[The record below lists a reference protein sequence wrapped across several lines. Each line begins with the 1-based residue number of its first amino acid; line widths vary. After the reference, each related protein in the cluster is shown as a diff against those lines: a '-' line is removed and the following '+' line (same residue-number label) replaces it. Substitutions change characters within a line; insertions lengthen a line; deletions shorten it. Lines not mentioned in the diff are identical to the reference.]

1 MNMKYYVYVHKLKNT
16 NTVFYIGSNWQGGN
30 PNRAYERI
38 KRPKKWIDEVAKHN
52 GEYDVEF
59 IAYFNTGKKAYY
71 YEMKLMAQY
80 QDDYNWCWC
89 NGERKTDELKAKI
102 RKSSLSKKI
111 IAIKDN
117 EKTVYDSI
125 RYASEILNIKRP
137 TIHHYL
143 KTGKQHSTGYCFKYY
158 D

>member
-1 MNMKYYVYVHKLKNT
+1 MKYYVYVHKVKNT

-38 KRPKKWIDEVAKHN
+38 KRPKKWTEEVTKHN
-52 GEYDVEF
+52 GEYHVDI
-59 IAYFNTGKKAYY
+59 IAYFDIAKEAYD
-71 YEMKLMAQY
+71 YEMELMAQY
-80 QDDYNWCWC
+80 QDGYNWCWC
-89 NGERKTDELKAKI
+89 NGERKTDELKSKI
-102 RKSSLSKKI
+102 RKSSFCRKI
-111 IAIKDN
+111 IATKDN
-117 EKTVYDSI
+117 QNTTYESI

-143 KTGKQHSTGYCFKYY
+143 KTGKQHCTGYSFKYY